1 MPRFVEDDEYASDA
15 YEDDSADDEEF
26 EMVRSAPARPMRRGT
41 TRKVDVRK
49 IRVKVHADDDTRFI
63 IVGPA
68 IEFGDFEG
76 KIREKFGFRSRLRIK
91 MRDDGDMVT
100 LGDQDDLDLLM
111 STAKKAARKA
121 GNDMGKMEVSNP
133 RLPLFLLS
141 QI

>member
-1 MPRFVEDDEYASDA
+1 
-15 YEDDSADDEEF
+15 
-26 EMVRSAPARPMRRGT
+26 
-41 TRKVDVRK
+41 
-49 IRVKVHADDDTRFI
+49 
-63 IVGPA
+63 
-68 IEFGDFEG
+68 
-76 KIREKFGFRSRLRIK
+76 

>member
-1 MPRFVEDDEYASDA
+1 
-15 YEDDSADDEEF
+15 
-26 EMVRSAPARPMRRGT
+26 MRRGT